1 MKNSKL
7 FRASLILLLLIA
19 GTLSVVFHAPKP
31 SKPLWPG
38 SKFTEQDRDAAAERG
53 LAYIGKVASD
63 PRQFSLWVSGLLW
76 SFYSISYTS
85 TTEHLR
91 GMPLRLAQER
101 ARQ

>member
-63 PRQFSLWVSGLLW
+63 PKDRKSTRLNSSHQI
-76 SFYSISYTS
+76 ISYAVFCLKKKNQ
-85 TTEHLR
+85 HQLNACQ
-91 GMPLRLAQER
+91 L
-101 ARQ
+101 